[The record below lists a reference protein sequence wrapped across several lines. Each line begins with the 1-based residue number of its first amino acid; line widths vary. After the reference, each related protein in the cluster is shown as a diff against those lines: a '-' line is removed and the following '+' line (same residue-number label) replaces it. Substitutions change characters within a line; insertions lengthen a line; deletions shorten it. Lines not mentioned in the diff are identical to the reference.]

1 MSCKARPC
9 RLRKQSGRGTPRPY
23 RDWLFGGEEF
33 AADGFDGANS
43 ACGGWDGDLE
53 GFGELTGS
61 DNLEAALGFFLAHLE
76 GSGKEK
82 GVYDRVFGKL
92 VEAIEVDGDRL
103 RLDNLET
110 VLTLDER
117 SPADQGKLTAL
128 KPKRDNTAGFL
139 TFLTTSD
146 GVTADTRAKAS
157 SKALFG
163 SFDDFREFG

>member
-1 MSCKARPC
+1 M
-9 RLRKQSGRGTPRPY
+9 T
-23 RDWLFGGEEF
+23 LFGGEEL
-33 AADGFDGANS
+33 AAGLLNSLDGPR
-43 ACGGWDGDLE
+43 GGRDGDLE

-163 SFDDFREFG
+163 SFDYFSTYESASGMVGPLGYYGYFHERQGEG